1 MTKILF
7 NVIRLKKAERRKDMI
22 SKMEGVKEMLSMN
35 QLEKIFDFRKLIN
48 GFMVNVETLLLFE
61 TENNELIEQGIRYD
75 IFEDDKISF
84 YVDYPVS
91 IDLRIG
97 IFSVLKNKQTFEL
110 LKPAF
115 ENLLIVFSE
124 TYSEE
129 GETSEVWTT
138 LKQMMETLKKIN
150 TVRR

>member
-1 MTKILF
+1 
-7 NVIRLKKAERRKDMI
+7 MI

-35 QLEKIFDFRKLIN
+35 QLEKIFDFKKLIN

-61 TENNELIEQGIRYD
+61 TGNNELIEQGVRYD
-75 IFEDDKISF
+75 IFEDDRISF

-91 IDLRIG
+91 IALRLG
-97 IFSVLKNKQTFEL
+97 IFSVLKNKQTFDL